1 MESSYM
7 NTKSY
12 FSLTTVLGFKLIG
25 RCRTKDDAF
34 KMNALFDTF
43 IDNLYFNNNYKE
55 KILKIIGCIKSG
67 DMQFIDAR

>member
-1 MESSYM
+1 
-7 NTKSY
+7 
-12 FSLTTVLGFKLIG
+12 
-25 RCRTKDDAF
+25 
-34 KMNALFDTF
+34 MNALFDTF